1 MFLSP
6 QEALSI
12 LEHYKY
18 LVIFPVTVLEG
29 PIITVIGGFLVYL
42 GFLNGYVAYFL
53 LALGD
58 WIGDILHYVLGRYF
72 SRLAWFNKTIKYFGY
87 NLEQEK
93 VIERHFAKHP
103 RKTVLLAKLSHGA
116 GGFVQIVAGMAKM
129 DFWQFALYSLLGTL
143 PKSLL
148 LFVVGYYIGNSYQK
162 IDKYM
167 DRVAYFVVFVL
178 IVFVSYMLVKRA
190 VKKQVVEK

>member
-6 QEALSI
+6 QEALTI

-53 LALGD
+53 LVLGD
-58 WIGDILHYVLGRYF
+58 LIGDILHYVLGRYF
-72 SRLAWFNKTIKYFGY
+72 SKAVWFNKFLKFFGY
-87 NLEQEK
+87 SVRQEK
-93 VIERHFAKHP
+93 TIQQHFQRHP
-103 RKTVLLAKLSHGA
+103 GKTVLLGKLSHGV

-129 DFWQFALYSLLGTL
+129 DFWQFAIYSFIGSL

-148 LFVVGYYIGNSYQK
+148 LFALGYYLGTSYEKIDHYMNRVGY
-162 IDKYM
+162 
-167 DRVAYFVVFVL
+167 FVILVL
-178 IVFVSYMLVKRA
+178 LFLTVYLLIRRA
-190 VKKQVVEK
+190 VKKEVVEQ